1 MASVVMPYLA
11 DLFCMYAVYVE
22 SDAVGVCHIFDYSGV
37 PDVLRSI
44 AGYDVCSSYRAM
56 RDIRLY
62 RACCSRNIFTLLH
75 YIISC
80 TTSRLRLSRGGI
92 IVRRKRCLLLR
103 LSRRRCLSS
112 GLPSSRLPSVRLCGS
127 SGLCRSAGCRILK
140 QTFV

>member
-1 MASVVMPYLA
+1 MPYLA
-11 DLFCMYAVYVE
+11 DLFCMYAVYVG
-22 SDAVGVCHIFDYSGV
+22 SDAVSILRICDYSGA

-56 RDIRLY
+56 RDIRLC

-80 TTSRLRLSRGGI
+80 TTSRLRLSRGGF

-112 GLPSSRLPSVRLCGS
+112 GQPSSRLPSVRLCGS
-127 SGLCRSAGCRILK
+127 SDLCRSAGCRILK
-140 QTFV
+140 QTSV